1 MARLFVVEDGG
12 EIPLVHGL
20 AAGLARIEVAGLARR
35 LAAHA
40 LTDIAESRI
49 EHGTLPSQGD
59 STHQRR
65 GGSQVARKQQGVRPR
80 QPTEFQALQHP
91 RLVAKPPDGGTWVH
105 EIKFDGYRVQIH
117 VLAGAVTIFT
127 RNGHDWTAK
136 FPELAQ
142 DFGELPDCILDGELC
157 AINADGHPDF
167 SKLRASISPGKT
179 GRLVVFVFDILW
191 GKGEDARPYSW
202 KGRQHILEEVLGVSQ
217 SDRIRDVEHF
227 ELHGPSLLA
236 SACAMNLEGIV
247 SKRVDA
253 TYGAGRGDN
262 WVKAKCRPSQEVVI
276 GGFKMEPH
284 RPFKGLLV
292 GVYDRGKLSY
302 AGSIQAG
309 FGADKSLLSRLQALE
324 TDASPFVG
332 GEAPKKTSEIHW
344 VRPELVAAAEIA
356 EWTASG
362 KLRQASFKGLREDKR
377 PEEVIRERA
386 SKGVRL

>member
-1 MARLFVVEDGG
+1 MARLFVVEHGRQVA
-12 EIPLVHGL
+12 LVHVL
-20 AAGLARIEVAGLARR
+20 AAR
-35 LAAHA
+35 LAWVEVLALIERIAADA
-40 LTDIAESRI
+40 LTDKAESRI

-65 GGSQVARKQQGVRPR
+65 GGSQVARKQQGVQPR
-80 QPTEFQALQHP
+80 QPTEFQLLQHP
-91 RLVAKPPDGGTWVH
+91 RLVAKPPDGAQWVH

-117 VLAGAVTIFT
+117 VRAGAVTIFT

-136 FPELAQ
+136 FPELVQ

-157 AINADGHPDF
+157 AINADGQPDF
-167 SKLRASISPGKT
+167 SKLRASISPGKA
-179 GRLVVFVFDILW
+179 GRLVVFVFDVLW

-202 KGRQHILEEVLGVSQ
+202 KGRQHILGEVLAASH
-217 SDRIRDVEHF
+217 SDRIRSVDHF
-227 ELHGPSLLA
+227 DQHGPSLLA

-247 SKRVDA
+247 SKRLDA
-253 TYGAGRGDN
+253 SYGAGRGDN

-292 GVYDRGKLSY
+292 GVYDRGKLTY
-302 AGSIQAG
+302 AGSIQTG
-309 FGADKSLLSRLQALE
+309 FGADKTLLTRLRALE
-324 TDASPFVG
+324 TEASPFVD
-332 GEAPKKTSEIHW
+332 GEPPRKTSEIHW

-377 PEEVIRERA
+377 PEDVVRERPAA
-386 SKGVRL
+386 SAR